1 MSWFWSNQASPAS
14 ASCLS
19 LEPSQRTRSVAEMCC
34 TMLLIVY
41 LGVFADV
48 YALDVNV
55 YLYHSQARRFFDVKA
70 HRVYH
75 AGGHGANAR
84 PILNNDV
91 QVNKYLFAVDSHFNA
106 PVGVACQRPGDA

>member
-1 MSWFWSNQASPAS
+1 MSWFWSSQDSPAS

-55 YLYHSQARRFFDVKA
+55 NLHHSQARGLFDVKA
-70 HRVYH
+70 HRVNH

-84 PILNNDV
+84 PIFNNDV
-91 QVNKYLFAVDSHFNA
+91 QVNKYLLAVDSHFNA
-106 PVGVACQRPGDA
+106 PVGIARQCPGDA